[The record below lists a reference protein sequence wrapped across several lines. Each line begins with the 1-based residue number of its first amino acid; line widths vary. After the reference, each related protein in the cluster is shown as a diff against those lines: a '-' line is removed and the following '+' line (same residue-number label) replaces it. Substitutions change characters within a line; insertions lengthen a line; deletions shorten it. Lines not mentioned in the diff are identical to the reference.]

1 MFFKIYI
8 QFSFIVLA
16 YIKYEKT
23 RTEHARI
30 QIYGRCF
37 ILLDFKQEPLK

>member
-30 QIYGRCF
+30 QISTVDVLSY
-37 ILLDFKQEPLK
+37 